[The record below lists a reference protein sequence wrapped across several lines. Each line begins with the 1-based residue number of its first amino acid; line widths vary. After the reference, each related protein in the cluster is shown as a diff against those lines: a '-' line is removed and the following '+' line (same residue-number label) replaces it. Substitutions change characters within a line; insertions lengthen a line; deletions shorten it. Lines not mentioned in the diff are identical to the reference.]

1 MCLHDEYRQT
11 LTSEQFS
18 LQEVEVRKLREQ
30 NLPYIL
36 AFLALLKI
44 EIKHED
50 GI

>member
-1 MCLHDEYRQT
+1 MCLHNGYGKP

-36 AFLALLKI
+36 AFLAILKI
-44 EIKHED
+44 
-50 GI
+50 